1 MYKPQ
6 QVIYLSGGCFW
17 GVEAYI
23 SRIKGVNQT
32 EVGYANGKTKDP
44 TYESVCSGKT
54 GHSECVKVT
63 YNPEIVSLETILEEF
78 YKIIDPFSLN
88 KQGPDIGTQYKT
100 GIYWSDPSQK
110 SDVINFLNKKQKET
124 SNKIVIEA
132 HEILVFYRA
141 EEYHQKYLE
150 KNPGGYC
157 HINLDRKYNK
167 ELKHLTKEEYG
178 VTQLSLTEPPFSG
191 KYNNFFEDGIYVD
204 VVNGEVLFTSKD
216 KFDSKCGWP
225 AFSKPFNED
234 AIIRHKD
241 LSYGM
246 VRTEVRSQKANSHLG
261 HEFDDGPNGSK
272 RYCINSSALRF
283 IPKKDLEKEG
293 YGKYKYIFE

>member
-6 QVIYLSGGCFW
+6 EVIYLSGGCFW

-32 EVGYANGKTKDP
+32 EVGYANGKTEYP

-63 YNPEIVSLETILEEF
+63 YNPEIVSLEAILEEF

-100 GIYWSDPSQK
+100 GIYWSDSSQK
-110 SDVINFLNKKQKET
+110 NDVINFLNKKQKET
-124 SNKIVIEA
+124 DKKIVIES
-132 HEILVFYRA
+132 HEILGFYRA

-157 HINLDRKYNK
+157 HIKLNKKNNK
-167 ELKHLTKEEYG
+167 ELNHLTKEEYG

-204 VVNGEVLFTSKD
+204 VVNGEVLFSSKD

-225 AFSKPFNED
+225 AFSKPINED

-241 LSYGM
+241 LSHGM
-246 VRTEVRSQKANSHLG
+246 TRIEVRSQKANSHLG

-272 RYCINSSALRF
+272 RYCINSSALKF

>member
-17 GVEAYI
+17 GVEAFI

-32 EVGYANGKTKDP
+32 EVGYANGKIKDP
-44 TYESVCSGKT
+44 TYENVCRGKT

-100 GIYWSDPSQK
+100 GIYWSDSLQK

-124 SNKIVIEA
+124 NNKIVIEA
-132 HEILVFYRA
+132 HEILNFYRA

-150 KNPGGYC
+150 KNPDGYC
-157 HINLDRKYNK
+157 HINFNKKYNK
-167 ELKHLTKEEYG
+167 ELKHLTKEEYE

-241 LSYGM
+241 FSYGM

-283 IPKKDLEKEG
+283 ISKKDLEKEG